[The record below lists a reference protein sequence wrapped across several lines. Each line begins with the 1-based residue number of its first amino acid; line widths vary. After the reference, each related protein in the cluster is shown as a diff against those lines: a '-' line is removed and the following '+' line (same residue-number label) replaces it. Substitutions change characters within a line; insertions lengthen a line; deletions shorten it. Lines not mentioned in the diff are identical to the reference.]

1 MNAVLNAIG
10 AVLVGAVSW
19 APPWLRLG
27 LIALVLA
34 VPSLLLVRATVNRGK
49 VRAAKRR
56 VRADLMGVL
65 LFRREPIVAVKSLLA
80 AFLGSL
86 ANLRFVA
93 LPMALLLVP
102 FALLFVQL
110 DLRLGHRAFRPGE
123 RVVLRAHLADAGDLD
138 GVAVESAEG
147 VVVETPLVRVEDA
160 ARDLREVDFRVR
172 ITEGPRHVL
181 RLRCGDAVEEK
192 RFAVSD
198 VPAMTFPRRPGPG
211 LPDRLLYPGE
221 PALPAAGPFA
231 AFETVYPT
239 EGASFVWIDWPWW
252 LLFLA
257 FFLLFLFVLRRPLRA
272 EF

>member
-1 MNAVLNAIG
+1 VNAVLNAIG

-19 APPWLRLG
+19 APPWLRLA
-27 LIALVLA
+27 LIAFVLA
-34 VPSLLLVRATVNRGK
+34 VPSLLVVRATVNRGK
-49 VRAAKRR
+49 VRAAKGR
-56 VRADLMGVL
+56 VRANLMGVL
-65 LFRREPIVAVKSLLA
+65 LFRREPFVAIRSLLA

-123 RVVLRAHLADAGDLD
+123 RVVLRARVAEAKDLD
-138 GVAVESAEG
+138 AVEIESADG
-147 VVVETPLVRVEDA
+147 VVVETPGVRV
-160 ARDLREVDFRVR
+160 RDEGLGLLEADFRVR
-172 ITEGPRHVL
+172 IAEGPRHVL

-198 VPAMTFPRRPGPG
+198 GPAMTFPRRPGPG
-211 LPDRLLYPGE
+211 LLDRLLHPGE
-221 PALPAAGPFA
+221 PPLPARSPFV
-231 AFETVYPT
+231 AFETVCPA
-239 EGASFVWIDWPWW
+239 EDASFVGIDWPWW
-252 LLFLA
+252 LLFLV